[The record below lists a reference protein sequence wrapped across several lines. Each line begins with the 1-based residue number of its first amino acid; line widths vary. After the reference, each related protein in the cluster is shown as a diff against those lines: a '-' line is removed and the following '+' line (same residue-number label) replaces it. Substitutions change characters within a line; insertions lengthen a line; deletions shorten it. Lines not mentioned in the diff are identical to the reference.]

1 MIEPGKRYVG
11 PSGIELIVI
20 KGGSGTLT
28 DNQIPFELKG
38 KELTDHNNYS
48 SESKPLLGLGRRFI
62 SEDESISV
70 LITKSGEC
78 DLMYNSKPLKLQQPR
93 KLPSS
98 D

>member
-38 KELTDHNNYS
+38 KDLTVPNNYS
-48 SESKPLLGLGRRFI
+48 TQSKSILGLGRRFI
-62 SEDESISV
+62 SQDESISV
-70 LITKSGEC
+70 LITKAGEC
-78 DLMYNSKPLKLQQPR
+78 DLMYDSKPLKIQKPR